1 MRDKFFMEV
10 LFNDIMDIKASFRS
24 KQEELN
30 HNDPV
35 YNKQPGKDVKIKET
49 KTFLALKKFQRDNR
63 ELMLSIF
70 LDKPVPDNSA
80 LIKSVLSDLD
90 KNSAERDRMLA
101 LEKQKKKEKKAAL
114 DAQGNKTINKVSMNL
129 QKMTTEGEGFR

>member
-49 KTFLALKKFQRDNR
+49 KTFLAMKKFQRENR

-80 LIKSVLSDLD
+80 LIKSVLSDLGKD
-90 KNSAERDRMLA
+90 
-101 LEKQKKKEKKAAL
+101 
-114 DAQGNKTINKVSMNL
+114 
-129 QKMTTEGEGFR
+129 